1 MGSLNST
8 MRRLRILKDKKINL
22 SVKSIYKGHFSVTY
36 RGVPALRCPFD
47 FVIYQM
53 IVSKIRPDL
62 VMEIGTYNGGSALY
76 LADLMNNIGH
86 GLVHTIDIKNQA
98 HELVQEHPRIT
109 MFTEGW
115 EKYDIKEA
123 TKFSTVLVIED
134 GTHVYEDT
142 LGALNKFAPLVT
154 LGSYLIVEDGI
165 VDELGISKDFRGGP
179 LKAINEFLRTN
190 QHFMI
195 DRYWCDFFGENATFN
210 VNGYL
215 RKIK

>member
-1 MGSLNST
+1 
-8 MRRLRILKDKKINL
+8 
-22 SVKSIYKGHFSVTY
+22 
-36 RGVPALRCPFD
+36 
-47 FVIYQM
+47 
-53 IVSKIRPDL
+53 
-62 VMEIGTYNGGSALY
+62 
-76 LADLMNNIGH
+76 
-86 GLVHTIDIKNQA
+86 
-98 HELVQEHPRIT
+98 

-115 EKYDIKEA
+115 EKYDIKET
-123 TKFSTVLVIED
+123 TKFPTVLVIED

-165 VDELGISKDFRGGP
+165 VDELGMSKDFRGGP

-190 QHFMI
+190 QQFMI

>member
-1 MGSLNST
+1 
-8 MRRLRILKDKKINL
+8 MRKLRILKDEKINL
-22 SVKSIYKGHFSVTY
+22 SMKSIYKGHFGVTY
-36 RGVPALRCPFD
+36 REVPALRCPFD

-62 VMEIGTYNGGSALY
+62 IIEIGTYNGGSALY

-86 GLVHTIDIKNQA
+86 GLVHTIDIKNHA
-98 HELVQEHPRIT
+98 KDLVQEHPRIRV
-109 MFTEGW
+109 FTEGW

-123 TKFSTVLVIED
+123 ATFPVVLVIED

-142 LGALNKFAPLVT
+142 LGALKKFAPLVT

-165 VDELGISKDFRGGP
+165 VDELGMGKEFHGGP
-179 LKAINEFLRTN
+179 LKAIREFLKTN
-190 QHFMI
+190 LDFEI
-195 DRYWCDFFGENATFN
+195 DRHWCDFFGKNVTFN

-215 RKIK
+215 KKIK

>member
-1 MGSLNST
+1 MIKRLGIPKNEKVKLN
-8 MRRLRILKDKKINL
+8 
-22 SVKSIYKGHFSVTY
+22 VKSIYQGHFNVTY

-62 VMEIGTYNGGSALY
+62 IIEIGTYNGGSALY

-86 GLVHTIDIKNQA
+86 GLIHTIDIKNQA
-98 HELVQEHPRIT
+98 HDLVQEHPRVRVFI
-109 MFTEGW
+109 EGW
-115 EKYDIKEA
+115 EKYNIKEA
-123 TKFSTVLVIED
+123 SKAPTVLVIED

-165 VDELGISKDFRGGP
+165 IDELGMKKEFHGGP
-179 LKAINEFLRTN
+179 LRAIREFLRTN
-190 QHFMI
+190 LDFEV
-195 DRYWCDFFGENATFN
+195 DRHWCDFFGENVTFN

-215 RKIK
+215 KKIK